1 MSIAEEITYTK
12 EEMALLAEFIDE
24 DTGEIL
30 YPESDGKP
38 MAENTMH
45 FQWITTIQGGLDALF
60 ADKADVFVAGDL
72 LWYPVQGRPFLSV
85 APDIMVAF
93 GRSKGERG
101 SYEQWKEENI
111 APQVVMEILSKGNTA
126 GEMADKLIFYQTY
139 GVQEYYLYD
148 FRRNKMYVS
157 LRSGD
162 ALITQQIE
170 SDFVSP
176 ILGVRFDMSGE
187 ELQLF
192 NPNNTSFLTY
202 VEQDQ
207 QRKLALEQKEEAIQ
221 EENKAIKE
229 KEKALEEIERLKA
242 LLKEKGLE

>member
-93 GRSKGERG
+93 GRPKGERG

-242 LLKEKGLE
+242 LLKEKGIE